1 MLIENKITKITV
13 TTLQALYS
21 SSLSSTLD
29 GKLLI
34 LEGFYFHRNGRLYN
48 KYYYD
53 EIVSKD
59 KQNKITAQ
67 ITPSLRKQLVEGE
80 YFQYEGFVN
89 KTQGLSKDST
99 LNVLF
104 TVSKIVKHE
113 EEVQLISKVEYD
125 VFQARY
131 ERDIPLITDL
141 LLEKIQ
147 SGKKPIL
154 DVITGVQS
162 TSKDDYLAQ
171 LPDFIYYEIRH
182 HKCSL
187 SSKADLIRLMKSYD
201 FKGSDLVV
209 ILRGGGSGLEVFNE
223 IDLCKKALE
232 LPVPFITGIG
242 HDADKTLLEKV
253 ADRGFSTPTAVGA
266 FLQQT
271 INVYKNRLKS
281 IKAKDDELIQLKKQ
295 AENEKLLL
303 SNQITSQKRNL
314 NVIWIVLIALIVII
328 GALLFKIIA

>member
-1 MLIENKITKITV
+1 MAEKSNTLSV
-13 TTLQALYS
+13 STLQALYS

-29 GKLLI
+29 GKLLT

-53 EIVSKD
+53 EIVGKD

-67 ITPSLRKQLVEGE
+67 ITPNLRKQLVEGE
-80 YFQYEGFVN
+80 YYQYEGFVN

-104 TVSKIVKHE
+104 TISKIVKHD

-125 VFQARY
+125 IFQARF

-141 LLEKIQ
+141 LIDKIQ
-147 SGKKPIL
+147 LGQKPIL

-182 HKCSL
+182 HKCNM
-187 SSKADLIRLMKSYD
+187 SSKTDMIKFMKSYD
-201 FKGSDLVV
+201 FRDTDLLV

-223 IDLCKKALE
+223 IDLCKKAIE

-253 ADRGFSTPTAVGA
+253 ADRGFSTPTSVGS

-271 INVYKNRLKS
+271 INTYKDRLKS
-281 IKAKDDELIQLKKQ
+281 IKAKDDELIQLKKL

-303 SNQITSQKRNL
+303 TNQITSQKRNL
-314 NVIWIVLIALIVII
+314 NVIWIVLIALVVII
-328 GALLFKIIA
+328 GTLLFKIIV

>member
-1 MLIENKITKITV
+1 MAEKNNTLSV
-13 TTLQALYS
+13 STLQAIYS

-34 LEGFYFHRNGRLYN
+34 VEGFYFHRNGRLYN

-53 EIVSKD
+53 EIVGKD

-67 ITPSLRKQLVEGE
+67 ITPSIRKQLVKGKC
-80 YFQYEGFVN
+80 YQYEGFIN
-89 KTQGLSKDST
+89 KTQGLTKDST

-104 TVSKIVKHE
+104 AVTKVLKHE

-125 VFQARY
+125 IFQARFD
-131 ERDIPLITDL
+131 RDIPLITDL
-141 LLEKIQ
+141 LLDKIQ
-147 SGKKPIL
+147 SGQKPKI

-171 LPDFIYYEIRH
+171 LPDFVYYEIRH
-182 HKCSL
+182 HKCNM
-187 SSKADLIRLMKSYD
+187 SSKSDLIRFMKSHD
-201 FKGSDLVV
+201 FKDTDLVV

-223 IDLCKKALE
+223 IDLCKKTIE
-232 LPVPFITGIG
+232 LPIPFITGIG
-242 HDADKTLLEKV
+242 HDADKTLLEKI

-271 INVYKNRLKS
+271 INTHKDRLKS
-281 IKAKDDELIQLKKQ
+281 IKTKEDELSQFKKQ
-295 AENEKLLL
+295 AESDKLLL
-303 SNQITSQKRNL
+303 SGKINFQRKYL
-314 NVIWIVLIALIVII
+314 NILLIVLIALIVII
-328 GALLFKIIA
+328 VILVSKMIN